1 MLAEQT
7 ATLPRVAQRTFI
19 VGDVHGCL
27 DELNALLRKAGWSAD
42 DRLVLVGDLVAKGP
56 DSQGVVQ
63 RAREL
68 GALGVLGNHDD
79 RVLKRRD
86 GKGLK
91 KHHADVAAVLTD
103 PDWRYLEK
111 LPLYLEL
118 DDADALVVHGGLMPG
133 VALREQERHVL
144 LNLRSIDDRG
154 RPSTRV
160 SEGAPWVK
168 SWKGPRTVV
177 FGHDA
182 LRGLQ
187 QHRHGWGLDTGCVY
201 GRELSGVW
209 LPEGKLVQVKARRE
223 WWRADD

>member
-1 MLAEQT
+1 
-7 ATLPRVAQRTFI
+7 VAQRTLI

-27 DELNALLRKAGWSAD
+27 DELNALLRKAEWTPD

-79 RVLKRRD
+79 HVLKRRD

-91 KHHADVAAVLTD
+91 KHHADVAAALTD
-103 PDWRYLEK
+103 PDWRYLER
-111 LPLYLEL
+111 LPLWLEL
-118 DDADALVVHGGLMPG
+118 DDVSALVVHGGLMPG
-133 VALREQERHVL
+133 VALREQERHLL
-144 LNLRSIDDRG
+144 LNLRSIDSRG
-154 RPSTRV
+154 RPSSRV
-160 SEGAPWVK
+160 SEGEPWVTT
-168 SWKGPRTVV
+168 WKGPRTVL

-187 QHRHGWGLDTGCVY
+187 QYSSAYGLDTGCVY
-201 GRELSGVW
+201 GKALTAVW
-209 LPEGKLVQVKARRE
+209 LPERLVVQVEARRE
-223 WWRADD
+223 WWRPDD